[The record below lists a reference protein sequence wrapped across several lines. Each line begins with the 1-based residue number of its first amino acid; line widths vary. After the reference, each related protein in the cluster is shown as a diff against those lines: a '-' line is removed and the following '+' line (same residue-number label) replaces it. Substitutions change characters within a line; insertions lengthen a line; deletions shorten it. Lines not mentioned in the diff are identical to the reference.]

1 MLLEAQSLVQKEN
14 YQILELKNKSAS
26 DLNNEEQDFLKVQN
40 QTLKAE
46 IEELKNELLIKSR
59 DHLFFLET
67 FHSKVAEFEGDI
79 NYYCKIIPGLE
90 NDILE
95 KKQRIRMKQEFL
107 EKIQKRNKELFSI
120 DNRNTIRGRPL
131 NFQIPFVVLF
141 FILIVIVF
149 TKVYMSNAEKVIK

>member
-1 MLLEAQSLVQKEN
+1 MLLEAQSLVRKESE
-14 YQILELKNKSAS
+14 QILALKNKSIPES
-26 DLNNEEQDFLKVQN
+26 KDEEHDILIVKN
-40 QTLKAE
+40 RELKAE
-46 IEELKNELLIKSR
+46 IEELKNQLLIKSR

-95 KKQRIRMKQEFL
+95 KKQRIRIKQELL

-120 DNRNTIRGRPL
+120 ENRSTIRGRPL
-131 NFQIPFVVLF
+131 NFQIPFIVLF